1 MSATM
6 RMSLSLCLQRP
17 TTRGSWTEEKYGA
30 VSIVCGYLC
39 QENTTEPDFDVGALS
54 SNTPY
59 SGGGLPTYIGLRVN
73 LYRARRE
80 AILVVASTYIGRSS
94 DLYRFHTPLPDMPLR
109 SDTQALRLIA
119 SIPLVQ
125 RSEKHRSR
133 EEKSVFP

>member
-1 MSATM
+1 MIDSMITTLF
-6 RMSLSLCLQRP
+6 REPFPTSIQIIYLSRYSPLAGLPHQNPSTCLRY
-17 TTRGSWTEEKYGA
+17 S
-30 VSIVCGYLC
+30 
-39 QENTTEPDFDVGALS
+39 DFDVGALS